1 MTSQL
6 NVDTIVDK
14 AGSGG
19 TNVKVGN
26 TSTYVADG
34 GSATQNLVQGLCKSW
49 INFDGSAGSIAAADS
64 FNSSGLT
71 DNGSGDYTIAFTN
84 DFGNANYA
92 CGNGSVNAGSSRIT
106 GLSGTNNA
114 YAAGSARE
122 IFSVTIDG
130 ESDAATPD
138 NANPVRLAYFGD
150 LA

>member
-1 MTSQL
+1 MASQL
-6 NVDTIVDK
+6 KVDTITGVTT
-14 AGSGG
+14 AGSIAVTGEG
-19 TNVKVGN
+19 NSTTTNL
-26 TSTYVADG
+26 
-34 GSATQNLVQGLCKSW
+34 QQGLCKCW

-71 DNGSGDYTIAFTN
+71 DNGTGDYTIAFNN

-138 NANPVRLAYFGD
+138 NANPVRLTYFGD